1 MTRSTSI
8 EFIHSNKQ
16 SGKGIVI
23 FVVKGQE
30 QESNVYLKNI

>member
-1 MTRSTSI
+1 MTRSTLM

-16 SGKGIVI
+16 SGKGIVV

-30 QESNVYLKNI
+30 QDP